1 MNQNSN
7 LNKIEYFDN
16 FVSRVVKECLKKGF
30 AIPESLATHVVRL
43 MMNHIEYQHEV
54 EESSTENKSSEN
66 KLLSLCVDTLC
77 QTDSPPLLTMK
88 LQSQLKIQLSSKHQI
103 VMDHRNAIQKLTQPL
118 LSELTDR
125 HVKMS
130 ERISLE
136 KDYIEAL
143 YHKLVITITLLSGL
157 GNPTQKPILMSAT
170 VALSSVFPISEIARF
185 LSLDEQEK
193 IKQIEDL
200 AHIVAGIRIFNH
212 FTHNHSEGI
221 DDLPNILRP
230 ACTALKDAV
239 LREIKDNER
248 RLLLLDRI
256 MNLVQTNDEDDES
269 NCDLSS
275 NDEVIQKVILP
286 GVDFIKDFT
295 VTRRQ
300 MIICLRQL
308 LQEVENSESCL
319 QEFEE
324 GLKQQIKELV
334 EITSHK
340 TCIPTE
346 IVFPGFLELSTMWC
360 VLQDQ
365 VIILN
370 HFNNILNF
378 LRPFLKDFD
387 EGKYLEEAIK
397 RGSTEEPL
405 DQKVWNT
412 IDSSKLQHCQ
422 VVPFMSET
430 GLPKIEFLS
439 CCAYKLMDC
448 DGLLT
453 PGNLGIGVLC
463 YNSKYY
469 AFSSCWAAYKF
480 DKDPEMFLS
489 DVIEVICRHPEL
501 IPLFGMQ
508 LVKISKM
515 KRESLPTQ
523 TEGKEDFEM
532 QTGSVDGYYDKDY
545 TWNVWELKRRA
556 IHLADIRK
564 MLTHSTQTGASNK
577 RTSVGTQTYQM
588 KDTSTQTRKDN
599 STMMPKLFNFRF
611 FLNGDEEYDSNIIK
625 LTSRAITGD
634 EEYDSYNIKMT
645 SRAITE

>member
-7 LNKIEYFDN
+7 FHKIEYFDN
-16 FVSRVVKECLKKGF
+16 FVSKVMKECSKNGC
-30 AIPESLATHVVRL
+30 ATTETLASHVVRV
-43 MMNHIEYQHEV
+43 MMNHIDYQHEV
-54 EESSTENKSSEN
+54 AESATEYNNPEI
-66 KLLSLCVDTLC
+66 KLLALCVETLC

-88 LQSQLKIQLSSKHQI
+88 LQTHLKTQLSSKHQI

-136 KDYIEAL
+136 KDDIEAL

-170 VALSSVFPISEIARF
+170 VALSSVFPISEIVRF
-185 LSLDEQEK
+185 LSLDEEDK
-193 IKQIEDL
+193 IKQIEDV

-221 DDLPNILRP
+221 DDLPNILKP

-239 LREIKDNER
+239 LREIADNER
-248 RLLLLDRI
+248 RLLLLERI
-256 MNLVQTNDEDDES
+256 MHLAQTNSEDDES
-269 NCDLSS
+269 NCEISS
-275 NDEVIQKVILP
+275 NDDFILP
-286 GVDFIKDFT
+286 SVDFIKDFI

-300 MIICLRQL
+300 MIICLRQV

-319 QEFEE
+319 QEFEK

-387 EGKYLEEAIK
+387 EEKYLQEATK
-397 RGSTEEPL
+397 KGSTEELL
-405 DQKVWNT
+405 DKKVWNT
-412 IDSSKLQHCQ
+412 IDSSKLHNCQ
-422 VVPFMSET
+422 VVPYMSET

-439 CCAYKLMDC
+439 CCAYKLMDS

-453 PGNLGIGVLC
+453 PANLSIGVLC

-480 DKDPEMFLS
+480 DKDPEMFLA
-489 DVIEVICRHPEL
+489 DLMEVICRHPEL
-501 IPLFGMQ
+501 IPLFGLQ
-508 LVKISKM
+508 TVKIKKI

-523 TEGKEDFEM
+523 IEGKEDFEM
-532 QTGSVDGYYDKDY
+532 QTSAPFECYYDKDY
-545 TWNVWELKRRA
+545 TWNVWDLKRRA
-556 IHLADIRK
+556 IHLANIRK
-564 MLTHSTQTGASNK
+564 MQTHSTQTGASNK
-577 RTSVGTQTYQM
+577 RTSVGVQTYEM
-588 KDTSTQTRKDN
+588 KDVSTQTRKDN
-599 STMMPKLFNFRF
+599 STSMPKLYNFRF
-611 FLNGDEEYDSNIIK
+611 FLNGDEEYDENII
-625 LTSRAITGD
+625 R
-634 EEYDSYNIKMT
+634 MT
-645 SRAITE
+645 SRAISE